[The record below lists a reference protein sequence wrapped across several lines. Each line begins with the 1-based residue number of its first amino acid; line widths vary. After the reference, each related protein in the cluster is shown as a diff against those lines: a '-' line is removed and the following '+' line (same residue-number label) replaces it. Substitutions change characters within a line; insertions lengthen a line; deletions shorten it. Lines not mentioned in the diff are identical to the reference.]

1 MQATVHGFIEE
12 YQKLEV
18 RQSISVQNIDDA
30 DLDETQDDFM
40 ETYLA
45 INSKLKVRE

>member
-1 MQATVHGFIEE
+1 MQATVHGNIEE
-12 YQKLEV
+12 YQRFEV

-30 DLDETQDDFM
+30 ELNEAQDDFM